1 MMSQTKDLSAFF
13 LKLSES
19 ISRPNL
25 KFHLTVISLILALNA
40 LGAAVVYMTGGTKLS
55 YIHIMYVPIILSGFF
70 YGPWVGTLSGIFS
83 AFVVGPFMPEHVE
96 LHLDQQPETWFF
108 RLVFFAGIG
117 GFAGAFSQLV
127 LRYAQ
132 NLERQY
138 LTDPATNL
146 PNFRGLERLIQSE
159 GASFYGH
166 TIVVKVKQL
175 GDIDHAFGPA
185 SAETLLKKIGQK
197 LIQTIGEQG
206 VVGRI
211 GGPKFAILLK
221 PETDV
226 AQILYDCHETFSV
239 DLKVNNVPIFCEI
252 FYGVAH
258 KDDGDDLN
266 AQVRKASAAVDRSV
280 ITNEIHQ
287 DYESTLDDKAERNIF
302 MLRELRQA
310 IAQETLSLHYQ
321 PIMDIKT
328 ETVVGVEALARWNHP
343 ELGSIS
349 PLEFTGLAE
358 KSMLINPYTKW
369 LIRKALGQ
377 LAIWREQNFD
387 IMMSLNFSMKNFQD
401 PSVIE
406 ELFKQLNHFNIPP
419 ESIEIEVTETEIAAN
434 IQQTADIL
442 KTLQDRKIKI
452 AVDDFGT
459 GQSALSYLFEL
470 PVNYLKIDR
479 VFITAMVTNSA
490 AEAIVRSAILLGHE
504 LNLKII
510 AEGIETEE
518 QFKTLKKIGCD
529 YAQGYLIAKPMAP
542 EMLNSWFETKERQVA
557 KRATGFID

>member
-1 MMSQTKDLSAFF
+1 M
-13 LKLSES
+13 
-19 ISRPNL
+19 
-25 KFHLTVISLILALNA
+25 
-40 LGAAVVYMTGGTKLS
+40 
-55 YIHIMYVPIILSGFF
+55 
-70 YGPWVGTLSGIFS
+70 
-83 AFVVGPFMPEHVE
+83 
-96 LHLDQQPETWFF
+96 
-108 RLVFFAGIG
+108 
-117 GFAGAFSQLV
+117 
-127 LRYAQ
+127 
-132 NLERQY
+132 
-138 LTDPATNL
+138 
-146 PNFRGLERLIQSE
+146 
-159 GASFYGH
+159 
-166 TIVVKVKQL
+166 
-175 GDIDHAFGPA
+175 
-185 SAETLLKKIGQK
+185 
-197 LIQTIGEQG
+197 
-206 VVGRI
+206 
-211 GGPKFAILLK
+211 
-221 PETDV
+221 
-226 AQILYDCHETFSV
+226 

-252 FYGVAH
+252 FYGVAK
-258 KDDGDDLN
+258 KDAEDDLN

-280 ITNEIHQ
+280 ITNEMHQ
-287 DYESTLDDKAERNIF
+287 DYDSALDDKAERNIF

-310 IAQETLSLHYQ
+310 IAQESLSLHYQ

-343 ELGSIS
+343 ELGAIS

-377 LAIWREQNFD
+377 LAVWREQDFD

-401 PSVIE
+401 PTVIE

-419 ESIEIEVTETEIAAN
+419 ESIEVEVTETEIATN

-470 PVNYLKIDR
+470 PVNYLKIDK
-479 VFITAMVTNSA
+479 VFIQAMINNSA

-518 QFKTLKKIGCD
+518 QFKILKKIGCD

-542 EMLNSWFETKERQVA
+542 EMLNSWFETKERHIA